1 MQTYISSVS
10 PKGQVTIPKELRD
23 LLRVKPKDKV
33 SFQMDKQAIKIMPAS
48 SSVDAIFQKVPALK
62 KPLTFK
68 QITQIAKEEHVK
80 EVTHEGM

>member
-80 EVTHEGM
+80 EVAHEGE